1 MSHDDGGGR
10 DGGGFASLSKLRESR
25 RRCQILFLPP
35 AREQAE
41 NECVQLR
48 KPFTV
53 FFAAL
58 PIVLLAVSLRA
69 IPSLAQS
76 NASQPAPK
84 SKPAPPPAARIDINH
99 ASVDE
104 LLKIPG
110 MTPTWA
116 ARIVRFRP
124 YRTKGDLLDHGVLPS
139 DVYDRIKDAIIA
151 HRGEQ

>member
-1 MSHDDGGGR
+1 MPTSA
-10 DGGGFASLSKLRESR
+10 GFTRL
-25 RRCQILFLPP
+25 
-35 AREQAE
+35 
-41 NECVQLR
+41 
-48 KPFTV
+48 
-53 FFAAL
+53 AAL
-58 PIVLLAVSLRA
+58 AAILLTAVSVSIA
-69 IPSLAQS
+69 CAAVQS
-76 NASQPAPK
+76 ASPPQAAPK

-124 YRTKGDLLDHGVLPS
+124 YRTKRDLLDHGVLPG